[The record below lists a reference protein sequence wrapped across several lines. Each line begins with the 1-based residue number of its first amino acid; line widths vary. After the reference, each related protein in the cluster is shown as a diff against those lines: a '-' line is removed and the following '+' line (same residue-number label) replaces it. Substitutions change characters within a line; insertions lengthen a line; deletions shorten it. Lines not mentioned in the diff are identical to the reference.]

1 MSRVPRNWTAVL
13 QKHWP
18 IVAAIKAT
26 LLIII
31 PHQGNFLEEL
41 DQERAPVMLVK
52 AIAVSASQYIPST
65 IEMTRQIIQWSQEVD
80 AFIMG
85 NLGTFSIHNLQILI
99 IWANHHHSNGN
110 LGKTW
115 MLHGLTTR
123 LAYCLQINTESVIGS
138 PIEIECR
145 RRMM

>member
-1 MSRVPRNWTAVL
+1 
-13 QKHWP
+13 
-18 IVAAIKAT
+18 
-26 LLIII
+26 
-31 PHQGNFLEEL
+31 
-41 DQERAPVMLVK
+41 MLVK